1 MRHKDDKSK
10 SRQVKTILDYFIE
23 EKTLDKAKCLL
34 DGKPYDETYYF

>member
-1 MRHKDDKSK
+1 MIKANQDKF
-10 SRQVKTILDYFIE
+10 KTILDYFIE